1 MRKEPPFIRVTCA
14 VMIDNGK
21 VFAARKGPDA
31 RQPLKWEFPGGK
43 VEDNET
49 DEECLARELDEEL
62 RMKVTIL
69 KRLPSF
75 FHLYPEFKI
84 ELVPFLCRPVETN
97 HQLLE
102 HDQAGWFLPNQLKSL
117 SWAEADAAIMDYVT
131 DLLDTGESSL

>member
-1 MRKEPPFIRVTCA
+1 MVL
-14 VMIDNGK
+14 NGK
-21 VFAARKGPDA
+21 VFAARKGPGTS
-31 RQPLKWEFPGGK
+31 QPLKWEFPGGK

-75 FHLYPEFKI
+75 FHLYPEFEI
-84 ELVPFLCRPVETN
+84 ELVPFLCKPVETN

-102 HDQAGWFLPNQLKSL
+102 HDRAGWFPPDQLKSL
-117 SWAEADAAIMDYVT
+117 TWAEADAGLMGYVT
-131 DLLDTGESSL
+131 VLLDKGESSLLVP